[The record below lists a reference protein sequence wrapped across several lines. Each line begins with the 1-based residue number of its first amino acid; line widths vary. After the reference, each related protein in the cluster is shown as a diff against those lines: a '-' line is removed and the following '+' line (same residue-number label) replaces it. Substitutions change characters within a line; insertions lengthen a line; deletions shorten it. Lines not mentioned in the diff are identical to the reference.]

1 MITEMTQNLKLKIID
16 ETAEAYTSKTRSME
30 GYSCA
35 YVCDHIPAKGCA
47 IGRLLTVEERATIV
61 RIDEERDAA
70 FKGQGLGYNRSAVN
84 ILIEANLLPKRLI
97 ELGFPF
103 LKALQRLH
111 DNPECWND
119 TGLSTKGETRKED
132 IIFEVVKGV
141 I

>member
-16 ETAEAYTSKTRSME
+16 ETAEAYTSNTRSME

-47 IGRLLTVEERATIV
+47 IGRLLTVEEKEAILEK
-61 RIDEERDAA
+61 I
-70 FKGQGLGYNRSAVN
+70 YNRVAIH
-84 ILIEANLLPKRLI
+84 ILIGANLLPERLM